1 MAQSS
6 REIYWSAI
14 IADFRRSGL
23 THVEFCHLRDIPIH
37 SFRKWLYRPRPGSPP
52 ATSARTE
59 HSLPRAPVPTRPVPP
74 AFLQVHVR
82 SAQTPT
88 DGGGRGTPAA
98 APLELVLAADRR
110 LRIPVGFDPATLRQ
124 LLDIL
129 EDRP

>member
-23 THVEFCHLRDIPIH
+23 THVEFCRLRHVSIH

-52 ATSARTE
+52 VASAGTQR
-59 HSLPRAPVPTRPVPP
+59 SLPRTPSPARPVP
-74 AFLQVHVR
+74 ASFLQVHIR
-82 SAQTPT
+82 PAHAPT
-88 DGGGRGTPAA
+88 DGDGRGTPAA
-98 APLELVLAADRR
+98 APIELVLGDDRS

-124 LLDIL
+124 VLDLL
-129 EDRP
+129 EERP